1 MAPTRWFART
11 GRRGVWGIGFRVE
24 VELLFLS
31 LIHDR
36 LLLGG
41 GDEGVVG
48 VALEV
53 DRVGLVGVGEN
64 GTLLERGRGGDN
76 GERPIGVG
84 DFLGLEDLAVEGLSD
99 EEGDREGGGGEMA
112 GAGGLW
118 GGLKPALLCLGGCG
132 RRGKCSGCRGDG
144 EGVYS

>member
-24 VELLFLS
+24 VERLFLS

-84 DFLGLEDLAVEGLSD
+84 DLLGLEDIAVEGLSE
-99 EEGDREGGGGEMA
+99 EEGC
-112 GAGGLW
+112 
-118 GGLKPALLCLGGCG
+118 LLYT
-132 RRGKCSGCRGDG
+132 SDAAD
-144 EGVYS
+144 E